1 MGKVMPV
8 KLRSLDSTVP
18 MPMATISWK
27 LAAGYMVVWRSCFI
41 SSSTS
46 RLSSSGTTVASRLC
60 RSMSIL
66 PMGPPIMLPAI
77 RP

>member
-8 KLRSLDSTVP
+8 RLSTLESTVP
-18 MPMATISWK
+18 MPMAMMSWK
-27 LAAGYMVVWRSCFI
+27 LAAGYMVVWRSCLI

-66 PMGPPIMLPAI
+66 PSGPPIMLPAI